1 MAGFIIGE
9 KTTQSQMFTP
19 EGDMVPVTVISTSP
33 CFVVGIFTPEQ
44 NGYAAVKLGFGT
56 KKNIAKP
63 VEGQLKKAG
72 IKTPLRFLKEIRVDL
87 SKGGVTFIDEE
98 GKKGIQIGEQKLFV
112 GDEIK
117 PEVVFKEG
125 DVVDVS
131 GTSKGK
137 GFQGVVRRHNFRGGP
152 KTHGQSDRLRAPG
165 SIGSTTTPG
174 RVFKGQRMA
183 GQMGGDRITVQN
195 LKVLSIGE
203 GTVTVKGLI
212 PGYKGSMIEMRTKD
226 IS

>member
-1 MAGFIIGE
+1 MAGFILGE
-9 KTTQSQMFTP
+9 KNSQSQMFTP
-19 EGDMVPVTVISTSP
+19 EGVMVPVTVINTSP

-44 NGYAAVKLGFGT
+44 DGYAAIKLGFGT
-56 KKNIAKP
+56 RKNIAKP

-87 SKGGVTFIDEE
+87 DKKAVTFVEEE
-98 GKKGIQIGEQKLFV
+98 GKKGVQISEQKLFI
-112 GDEIK
+112 GDEVK
-117 PEVVFKEG
+117 PEVIFTVG
-125 DVVDVS
+125 DIVDIS

-165 SIGSTTTPG
+165 SVGSTTTPG

-195 LKVLSIGE
+195 LQVLAVSENSI
-203 GTVTVKGLI
+203 TVKGLI
-212 PGYKGSMIEMRTKD
+212 PGNTGSVVEVKTKD